1 MKDLSIVI
9 VNYNNAKLLEACLKS
24 VQKFSQKLAL
34 EIIVSDN
41 GSSDNSQKMLKDKFP
56 EVILIKNHENLGFSK
71 GNNQGLKIASARYLI
86 LLNNDTELKNNAL
99 EILVEFMDKNPK
111 VGACGPKLLN
121 TDSTPQRQGSIF
133 GKAFWESDKAIQVDF
148 VIGGALLL
156 RKEVFQQ
163 IGLMDENLFFY
174 NDDIDWC
181 KSIRKAGW
189 QIYFVPQALIMH
201 YGGYSSRKT
210 FNRRLLVEGFRGGLY
225 FCRKHYNV
233 FAYLAYRLLLL
244 ILLPIPIL
252 AFTLLMPLNIKV
264 NSQKLLAYLKIFE
277 IALLNQVPKPENWSL
292 RGTK

>member
-24 VQKFSQKLAL
+24 VQNFSQKLAL

-41 GSSDNSQKMLKDKFP
+41 GSSDGSQKMLKDKFP
-56 EVILIKNHENLGFSK
+56 EVTLIENNENLGFIK
-71 GNNQGLKIASARYLI
+71 ATNKGLKIASGRYII
-86 LLNNDTELKNNAL
+86 LLNDDTELKNNAL
-99 EILVEFMDKNPK
+99 EILVDFMDKNPK
-111 VGACGPKLLN
+111 IGACGPKLLN
-121 TDSTPQRQGSIF
+121 TDNTPQRQGSIL
-133 GKAFWESDKAIQVDF
+133 GNPFWKRDEAIPVDF

-201 YGGYSSRKT
+201 YGGYSSRRT
-210 FNRRLLVEGFRGGLY
+210 FNRRLFVEGFRGGLY
-225 FCRKHYNV
+225 FCRKHYNMV
-233 FAYLAYRLLLL
+233 AYLAYRLLLL

-252 AFTLLMPLNIKV
+252 VFTLLLPFNLKINR
-264 NSQKLLAYLKIFE
+264 QKLLAYKQIFI
-277 IALLNQVPKPENWSL
+277 IALFNQVPKPE
-292 RGTK
+292 RKKEK